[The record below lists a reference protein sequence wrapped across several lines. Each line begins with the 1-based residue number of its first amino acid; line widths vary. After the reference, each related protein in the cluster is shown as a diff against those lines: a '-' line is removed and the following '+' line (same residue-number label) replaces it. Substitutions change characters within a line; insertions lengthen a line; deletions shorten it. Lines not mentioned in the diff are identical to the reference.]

1 MDIEQPVFVDNDKI
15 NANNICLQLNK
26 WETSKEKCEEL
37 FKDKQIM
44 TLKDYISK
52 YDDEIKNKK
61 NSNTS
66 DNTIDNVKNV
76 GMQDIVIICV
86 IVNIPYQV
94 RKYNNEKYIFWD
106 VSDLVDTQTRIF
118 LTGEI
123 CEQNE
128 HVQEG
133 AILALVNPF
142 VKDKDP
148 QYYNSRIIEIYDN
161 KNLILIG
168 SVDKLEKC
176 KGRKRNGE
184 SCKIILYTPLFG
196 NYCKYHIKQDKS
208 KKRKKKNEQNENY
221 QNRIIEREEA
231 NTVNCTDHIS
241 INENDTVCSDINNK
255 EDKPNKKKIKKT
267 TKNNNDTGI
276 NGEKND
282 ESFDID
288 SIISMYENKIVVK
301 DKKKKMELINNRIKE
316 LDDYSKLHNE
326 SIDIEMIK
334 KENSLHMKDE
344 NGQRSINNIFSEQ
357 CPELLHLINRTT
369 QKNKEEQDTNTNLKT
384 QEEEIKE
391 NELSAINEEKQKKK
405 FENFL
410 TKLIQLQKSKDENDI
425 KTLLKGLTYVTN
437 NFYFNLK
444 HVHNSNIF
452 DICYKLMDHRSE
464 EVAIAALRFKRKINR
479 LYLDY
484 YKTRLKRKSNLQSS
498 VDQDYQVSKNS

>member
-1 MDIEQPVFVDNDKI
+1 MDVDQPVFVDTDKI
-15 NANNICLQLNK
+15 NANNICLQISK

-44 TLKDYISK
+44 NLKEYISK

-61 NSNTS
+61 SSNAS
-66 DNTIDNVKNV
+66 DINVDNVK
-76 GMQDIVIICV
+76 GLGTQDIVVICV

-128 HVQEG
+128 HVKEG

-142 VKDKDP
+142 IKDKDP

-241 INENDTVCSDINNK
+241 INENDTVCSDINSK
-255 EDKPNKKKIKKT
+255 EPSQKKSKKT
-267 TKNNNDTGI
+267 TKNNDTGP
-276 NGEKND
+276 ND
-282 ESFDID
+282 ESFDIE
-288 SIISMYENKIVVK
+288 SIISMYENKITVK
-301 DKKKKMELINNRIKE
+301 DKKKKIELINNRIKE
-316 LDDYSKLHNE
+316 LDDYSKSHNE
-326 SIDIEMIK
+326 GIDIEMIK
-334 KENSLHMKDE
+334 KENSLHTKDE
-344 NGQRSINNIFSEQ
+344 NTQRSINNIFSEQ
-357 CPELLHLINRTT
+357 CPELLHLINRAT
-369 QKNKEEQDTNTNLKT
+369 QKNKEEQDPETNLKT
-384 QEEEIKE
+384 KEEEIKA
-391 NELSAINEEKQKKK
+391 NELSVINEEKQKKK

-410 TKLIQLQKSKDENDI
+410 TKLIQLQKSKDENDV
-425 KTLLKGLTYVTN
+425 KTLLKGLINVTN

-498 VDQDYQVSKNS
+498 VSQDYEVSRNS